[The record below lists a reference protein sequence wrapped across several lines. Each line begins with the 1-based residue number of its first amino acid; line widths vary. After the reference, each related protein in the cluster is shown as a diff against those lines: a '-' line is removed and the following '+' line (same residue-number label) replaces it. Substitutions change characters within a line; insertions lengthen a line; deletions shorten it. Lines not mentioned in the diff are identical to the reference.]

1 MENMRKYLA
10 ANPKTPQQI
19 LSLLAT
25 DEDDEIR
32 RLVAKNPNTSPETL
46 VMLANIL

>member
-19 LSLLAT
+19 LALLAT
-25 DEDDEIR
+25 DEDEEIR